1 MDGNKENETKSKY
14 IILNFT
20 YNYQFATRLYMNEIL
35 LDCEREMKLLGTIIS
50 SNLSWS
56 ANTNNL
62 IKKAYARMLMLR
74 TVYSFGL
81 SLEDLIQIYSI
92 YIRCYIEQNCI
103 VWSSSLTIELSDNIE
118 RVQKVA
124 LRICLKDGYLSYENA
139 LNITGLQTLAERRE
153 MLSVRFARKCVRHPE
168 MNEMF
173 PLNKN
178 VGPVTRDPQ
187 KFFVQ
192 PANTDRLRNSAIPY
206 MQRLLNQY
214 RCKMN

>member
-1 MDGNKENETKSKY
+1 
-14 IILNFT
+14 
-20 YNYQFATRLYMNEIL
+20 MNEIL
-35 LDCEREMKLLGTIIS
+35 LDCEREMKLLGTIVS

-124 LRICLKDGYLSYENA
+124 LRICLKDAYICYENA
-139 LNITGLQTLAERRE
+139 LSITGLKTLVERR
-153 MLSVRFARKCVRHPE
+153 
-168 MNEMF
+168 
-173 PLNKN
+173 
-178 VGPVTRDPQ
+178 
-187 KFFVQ
+187 
-192 PANTDRLRNSAIPY
+192 
-206 MQRLLNQY
+206 
-214 RCKMN
+214 